1 MQMQMNSINLLRVE
15 NHNIK
20 NNYVTA
26 VKRTN
31 MDGSSEFSNVFRQE
45 QNETNRISK
54 ENKDR
59 IAEGS
64 EISLKQEE
72 KAVEQVINDLSD
84 DDPQLVEVEKNTNDE
99 LLEVDS
105 EEISLDSCD
114 EVAVCASQHTI
125 LNLELLLTRLEE
137 LLGNSVEIKDIKGA
151 IVEMKLLLEGS
162 SRETET
168 DLITLKNQLAKLL
181 ELIEANIDTTKLFT
195 AAEDVLSVDLSSDLS
210 GTEKFNQAVKELD
223 MLFQKLSESLNTERI
238 NPHMVKPQVVENVKA
253 DEMLKHYQNLESTE
267 KIEVL
272 VTNEQTKV
280 SGSDEKENS
289 TTSNNTKQDEN
300 IVIDNSILRDKS
312 TIFTKVDLDT
322 QKNSSTLETK
332 QILEQI
338 VEKVHVNITNN
349 KNEMLIKLTPERL
362 GNVSVN
368 ITVEKGLVN
377 ATLYAENYQVK
388 EMLENNLDQLRTI
401 LIEKG
406 LGIESLNVSVGQHQ
420 EQLNKFRHSAFN
432 QSGKKNNKNA
442 GVDVIHQS
450 TIYDDNMI
458 NHNPYIKATQFDML
472 A

>member
-15 NHNIK
+15 NHSIK

-168 DLITLKNQLAKLL
+168 DLITLKNQLGKLL

>member
-15 NHNIK
+15 NHSIK

-72 KAVEQVINDLSD
+72 KAVEQVINNLSD
-84 DDPQLVEVEKNTNDE
+84 DDPQLVEVGKNTNDE

-151 IVEMKLLLEGS
+151 IVEMKLLLKGS

-289 TTSNNTKQDEN
+289 TTSNNTNQDEN

>member
-1 MQMQMNSINLLRVE
+1 MQMQMNLISLLRVE
-15 NHNIK
+15 NHSIK

-31 MDGSSEFSNVFRQE
+31 RDGSNNFTNIFRQE

-54 ENKDR
+54 ER
-59 IAEGS
+59 TAEGS

-72 KAVEQVINDLSD
+72 QAAEQVKNNLSD
-84 DDPQLVEVEKNTNDE
+84 DDPQLIKVEKNTNDE
-99 LLEVDS
+99 LVEIDS
-105 EEISLDSCD
+105 EEISVDSCD
-114 EVAVCASQHTI
+114 EVAVCASQHTV
-125 LNLELLLTRLEE
+125 LNLEVLLTRLEE
-137 LLGNSVEIKDIKGA
+137 LLGSSVEIKDIKGA

-162 SRETET
+162 SRETKT
-168 DLITLKNQLAKLL
+168 DLITLKNQLGKLL
-181 ELIEANIDTTKLFT
+181 ELIEANIDTTKLFI
-195 AAEDVLSVDLSSDLS
+195 AAEDILSVDLS

-223 MLFQKLSESLNTERI
+223 MLFQKLSKSLNTEKI
-238 NPHMVKPQVVENVKA
+238 NPYMVKPQIIENVKA
-253 DEMLKHYQNLESTE
+253 YEMLKQYQNIESTE

-272 VTNEQTKV
+272 MTNEKTKV
-280 SGSDEKENS
+280 NSSAEKENS
-289 TTSNNTKQDEN
+289 TTSSGTNQDVN
-300 IVIDNSILRDKS
+300 IAIDNSILRDKS

-332 QILEQI
+332 KILEQI

-377 ATLYAENYQVK
+377 ATLYAENFQVK
-388 EMLENNLDQLRTI
+388 EMLENNLEQLRTI

-406 LGIESLNVSVGQHQ
+406 LGIESLNVSVGQYQ

-432 QSGKKNNKNA
+432 QSSKKNEKNA
-442 GVDVIHQS
+442 GLDVIHQS

>member
-15 NHNIK
+15 NHSIK

-72 KAVEQVINDLSD
+72 KAVEQVINNLSD

-114 EVAVCASQHTI
+114 EVAVCASQHAI

-151 IVEMKLLLEGS
+151 IVEMKLLLKGS

-289 TTSNNTKQDEN
+289 TTSNNTNQDEN